1 MSDPFDNAPESR
13 PDPAEETKNK
23 PLKSETEPLSGNSD
37 SADKAE
43 QNTLPTTA
51 TTETDEFSPSQTSEM
66 LMDED
71 SLIDSPEE
79 ARFVAKNAKQ
89 ERSQAVPRAP
99 LAMVETAFLASAA
112 SLIWLINYYF
122 PLGPVLRMFF
132 PIPIALVYLRWGN
145 RASWM
150 AAIVSGLLLS
160 VLMGPTR
167 SILFVIP
174 YGLMGVQLG
183 AMWRRQSNWLFSI
196 LTGALLG
203 TLGFFFRFWLLS
215 LLLGED
221 LWVYVMTQI
230 TQLTEWGFTRL
241 GLLAQP
247 SLTLIQ
253 VLAVVMIIISNFVY
267 LFVVH
272 LVALL
277 LLDRLGNPIP
287 RPPNWVQILLD
298 YEG

>member
-1 MSDPFDNAPESR
+1 MIHPEE
-13 PDPAEETKNK
+13 PKNE
-23 PLKSETEPLSGNSD
+23 PVQPEAKSLSGESD
-37 SADKAE
+37 SADEAE
-43 QNTLPTTA
+43 TQDTDSSQNVSYSSGYSRQGNPQSIT
-51 TTETDEFSPSQTSEM
+51 
-66 LMDED
+66 
-71 SLIDSPEE
+71 
-79 ARFVAKNAKQ
+79 KG
-89 ERSQAVPRAP
+89 P

-122 PLGPVLRMFF
+122 PVGPVLRMFF

-150 AAIVSGLLLS
+150 AALVSGLLLS

-167 SILFVIP
+167 SILFFIP

-183 AMWRRQSNWLFSI
+183 AMWKRRSNWLFSI
-196 LTGALLG
+196 TLGTLLG
-203 TLGFFFRFWLLS
+203 TIGFFFRFWLLS

-230 TQLTEWGFTRL
+230 TQLTEWGFMKL

-253 VLAVVMIIISNFVY
+253 AIALVMIVINNIVY

-277 LLDRLGNPIP
+277 MLDRLGNPIP
-287 RPPNWVQILLD
+287 RPPEWVQVLLD

>member
-1 MSDPFDNAPESR
+1 MSNSSNNTPESR
-13 PDPAEETKNK
+13 PDPSEDTKNDPLTSQAKPLSSTDSTDAAEEALTS
-23 PLKSETEPLSGNSD
+23 PAAMAQTEEFYEPQVSEVSMAGTTLNDSSD
-37 SADKAE
+37 E
-43 QNTLPTTA
+43 A
-51 TTETDEFSPSQTSEM
+51 TFPSQYAKGNT
-66 LMDED
+66 
-71 SLIDSPEE
+71 PQ
-79 ARFVAKNAKQ
+79 VASK
-89 ERSQAVPRAP
+89 AP

-183 AMWRRQSNWLFSI
+183 ALWRRQANWFLSI
-196 LTGALLG
+196 VTGALLG

-215 LLLGED
+215 VLLGED

-230 TQLTEWGFTRL
+230 TQLTEWGFARL
-241 GLLAQP
+241 GLLTQP
-247 SLTLIQ
+247 DLTVIQ
-253 VLAVVMIIISNFVY
+253 AIAVVMIIINNLVY

-287 RPPNWVQILLD
+287 RPPNWVQVLLD
-298 YEG
+298 YDG

>member
-1 MSDPFDNAPESR
+1 MSDPFDNAPASR
-13 PDPAEETKNK
+13 PDPSEEIQNK
-23 PLKSETEPLSGNSD
+23 PLNSEAEAFSGNPD
-37 SADKAE
+37 SADQAE
-43 QNTLPTTA
+43 PSLLPTTA
-51 TTETDEFSPSQTSEM
+51 ATETDEFYPSQVSEM
-66 LMDED
+66 SIDEE
-71 SLIDSPEE
+71 SLIDSPEA
-79 ARFVAKNAKQ
+79 ARFSPNNVKP
-89 ERSQAVPRAP
+89 ERSQVVSKAP

-183 AMWRRQSNWLFSI
+183 AMWRRQANWLFSI
-196 LTGALLG
+196 LTGTLLG

-253 VLAVVMIIISNFVY
+253 ALAVVMIIISNVVY

-287 RPPNWVQILLD
+287 RPPNWVQVLLD
-298 YEG
+298 YDG